1 MTVKIFALE
10 ELCKLID
17 PTKRIT
23 RYYMQSDLVDRAPWA
38 FAASPSRVALNKAPM
53 AYYC

>member
-1 MTVKIFALE
+1 MTLKIFALE
-10 ELCKLID
+10 ELCTL
-17 PTKRIT
+17 PYLTKRVT
-23 RYYMQSDLVDRAPWA
+23 RYFMQLDLVDRAPWA

>member
-10 ELCKLID
+10 ELCTFTD
-17 PTKRIT
+17 PTKRVT
-23 RYYMQSDLVDRAPWA
+23 CYYMQSDLVDRVPWA
-38 FAASPSRVALNKAPM
+38 FAANPSRVTLNKAPM